1 MLFDL
6 ALYKVTTRRYLT
18 KSVVGLLSL
27 GKTSD
32 SLHFIRLSLL
42 MLLSKV
48 ELSALRLWRGQ
59 SRLEPLCMSLAQIF
73 L

>member
-6 ALYKVTTRRYLT
+6 TLYKLTTWGYLA

-27 GKTSD
+27 SKAAD
-32 SLHFIRLSLL
+32 SLHFIWLSLL
-42 MLLSKV
+42 LLLSKV